1 MLLQI
6 LTIAGIAVF
15 AASGA
20 VLGVRKDFDLWG
32 ILTVAILTGV
42 GGGILRDLLL
52 GVTPPTSLQTWQP
65 VATAAI
71 AGVVVFFFHP
81 AFTEL
86 RRTILVL
93 DAFGMGLFATTGASV
108 AVGLH
113 ASALA
118 SVLVG
123 MLTAIGGGVI
133 RDVLVNEV
141 PLLLQP
147 ADLYAVPALVGAGVY
162 VAGHAMF
169 PSAHGVVLVVGAAMA
184 TTLRLCGLAFRWRL
198 PVAPRR
204 STVWPTLRLP
214 RRRAGKRS
222 GEVDS

>member
-52 GVTPPTSLQTWQP
+52 GVTPPTSLQTWPP

-86 RRTILVL
+86 RRTIWCSMPSVW
-93 DAFGMGLFATTGASV
+93 DCSPRPVRAS
-108 AVGLH
+108 
-113 ASALA
+113 
-118 SVLVG
+118 
-123 MLTAIGGGVI
+123 
-133 RDVLVNEV
+133 
-141 PLLLQP
+141 
-147 ADLYAVPALVGAGVY
+147 
-162 VAGHAMF
+162 
-169 PSAHGVVLVVGAAMA
+169 PSACTRV
-184 TTLRLCGLAFRWRL
+184 RW
-198 PVAPRR
+198 PRC
-204 STVWPTLRLP
+204 S
-214 RRRAGKRS
+214 S
-222 GEVDS
+222 GC